1 MKNLHLV
8 ISILIVI
15 PIALVYGIFPGKFFP
30 IFFDFEIAST
40 DAYNIFRAMMGLYFS
55 MVIIWIAG
63 IFRPRFWETAT
74 LTNILFM
81 SGLAAGRLLS
91 IAADGVPSLSLV
103 IGLGLEIGLAAGGY
117 YSRQKYSIKQ

>member
-8 ISILIVI
+8 ISTLIVI
-15 PIALVYGIFPGKFFP
+15 PIALVYGIYPGKFFP
-30 IFFDFEIAST
+30 ILFDFEIAST
-40 DAYNIFRAMMGLYFS
+40 DAHNIFKAVMGLYFS
-55 MVIIWIAG
+55 MAILWIAG
-63 IFRPRFWETAT
+63 ILRPRFWEAAT

-103 IGLGLEIGLAAGGY
+103 IGLGLEIGLVAGGY
-117 YSRQKYSIKQ
+117 YGWRKYSIKQ